1 MATAHSALTGAELHE
16 PKGAS
21 GASSNETYV
30 SNGAGSGTWSEP
42 EPKGAIGETA
52 GKVYVSDGSNSGAWT
67 PRLYTITGTIADIST
82 AETVYLA
89 VPYSGN
95 VVSIVGVLEG
105 AIGTGDST
113 ITVKD
118 NAGNAMSAITVAT
131 AASAAGDVDTG
142 TPASNQDVTDNDF
155 ITVETDG
162 ASTNTVRWQFTIVIE
177 RND

>member
-21 GASSNETYV
+21 GASSNQTYV
-30 SNGAGSGTWSEP
+30 SNGAGSGSWSEP

-67 PRLYTITGTIADIST
+67 ARFYTITGTIADIST

-95 VVSIVGVLEG
+95 VVSVMGVLEG
-105 AIGTGDST
+105 AIATADAT

-118 NAGNAMSAITVAT
+118 NGGNAMAAITVAN
-131 AASAAGDVDTG
+131 AASAAGDVDSA
-142 TPASNQDVTDNDF
+142 TPVSNQDVTDLDY
-155 ITVETDG
+155 ITIETDG
-162 ASTNTVRWQFTIVIE
+162 ASTNAVRWQFTIVVE
-177 RND
+177 RDD